1 MGFMTHVTCK
11 LTAKNRDQLRN
22 PMIGSRVWA
31 SFTFLLVTRQV
42 AARGRGGGV
51 CGVSECGL
59 LLDQWSGTSGI
70 LLRAFFIGFI
80 LFIDRLF
87 YSLLDILSRHSHID
101 FRQKGSFSSRFYLFR
116 FIDFISFI
124 YFTLPAYLSG
134 RALVWLS
141 VWSEVLTCIC
151 PS

>member
-1 MGFMTHVTCK
+1 MGYLYLFTGNSPGGST
-11 LTAKNRDQLRN
+11 
-22 PMIGSRVWA
+22 GSR
-31 SFTFLLVTRQV
+31 
-42 AARGRGGGV
+42 GRSLRV
-51 CGVSECGL
+51 CDRSL

-101 FRQKGSFSSRFYLFR
+101 FRQKGSFSSRFYLFH

-124 YFTLPAYLSG
+124 YFTLPAYQTTCEI
-134 RALVWLS
+134 RHVP
-141 VWSEVLTCIC
+141 LTVFAGT
-151 PS
+151 

>member
-1 MGFMTHVTCK
+1 
-11 LTAKNRDQLRN
+11 
-22 PMIGSRVWA
+22 
-31 SFTFLLVTRQV
+31 
-42 AARGRGGGV
+42 
-51 CGVSECGL
+51 L

-134 RALVWLS
+134 GVLAWLS
-141 VWSEVLTCIC
+141 VWSEVQTCIC